1 MYFLSAWVSA
11 TSSFV
16 NVLGSRYAVYMTAT
30 RTLTEAEINEAL
42 LYRDA
47 LILVLNKP
55 SGIAVHVTSHDII
68 SLDQSFH
75 YLQFGLPKKPEL
87 AHRLDRGTSG
97 CLVLGRHR
105 QALIKLGKLFEKQRV
120 NKTYRAICIGV
131 PKEPSGIITR
141 PILKSGVGSKWKMS
155 LDEAGQAAVTEYRV
169 LRSWTVDYAANTTR
183 DCEAVIPGSS
193 RDPQK
198 RVEPIF
204 LQNET
209 SGGRSRDEPGMTAR
223 TTVKQLS
230 EIEFSPKTG
239 RTHQIRL
246 HAAFALGCPV
256 VGDPFYAPAEG
267 EYSAGNLPM
276 MLHAET
282 VEIPLQ
288 QSKLPIIVSAPL
300 PEHMETLLAQWG
312 E

>member
-1 MYFLSAWVSA
+1 MLHFALQTCAMQL
-11 TSSFV
+11 FDRPL
-16 NVLGSRYAVYMTAT
+16 N
-30 RTLTEAEINEAL
+30 EAEINATL

-47 LILVLNKP
+47 MILVLNKP
-55 SGIAVHVTSHDII
+55 VGIAVHITGHDKIA
-68 SLDQSFH
+68 LDQSFPH
-75 YLQFGLPKKPEL
+75 LQFGLPKPPAL

-120 NKTYRAICIGV
+120 NKTYRAICVGV
-131 PKEPSGIITR
+131 PEQPSGTIDR
-141 PILKSGVGSKWKMS
+141 AILKSGVGSKWKMS

-169 LRSWTVDYAANTTR
+169 LKTNGV
-183 DCEAVIPGSS
+183 
-193 RDPQK
+193 
-198 RVEPIF
+198 
-204 LQNET
+204 
-209 SGGRSRDEPGMTAR
+209 
-223 TTVKQLS
+223 LS

-256 VGDPFYAPAEG
+256 VGDPFYGVQEG
-267 EYSAGNLPM
+267 EFSASHAPM

-288 QSKLPIIVSAPL
+288 QSKPPIKVTAPL
-300 PEHMETLLAQWG
+300 PEAMLAMLKF
-312 E
+312 

>member
-1 MYFLSAWVSA
+1 
-11 TSSFV
+11 
-16 NVLGSRYAVYMTAT
+16 MTAT
-30 RTLTEAEINEAL
+30 RALTEAEINAAL

-55 SGIAVHVTSHDII
+55 AGIAVHVTAHDKI

-75 YLQFGLPKKPEL
+75 HLQFGLPKKPEL

-120 NKTYRAICIGV
+120 NKTYRAICIGT
-131 PKEPSGIITR
+131 PIEPEGTITR
-141 PILKSGVGSKWKMS
+141 AILKSGVGSKWKMS

-169 LRSWTVDYAANTTR
+169 LRTLGA
-183 DCEAVIPGSS
+183 
-193 RDPQK
+193 
-198 RVEPIF
+198 
-204 LQNET
+204 
-209 SGGRSRDEPGMTAR
+209 
-223 TTVKQLS
+223 LS

-256 VGDPFYAPAEG
+256 VGDPFYGPADG
-267 EYSAGNLPM
+267 EFSAANVPM

-288 QSKLPIIVSAPL
+288 QSKPPISVHAPL
-300 PEHMETLLAQWG
+300 PEHMVKLLAQMASCQ
-312 E
+312 ES